1 MSIDITN
8 AGARTG
14 SEIVQLYLHRTDAP
28 ATRPDQ
34 ELRRFEKVTIDSGA
48 TRTVAFELDDRCFSE
63 WHDGWQVM
71 PGPFEVRVGRSS
83 RDIRS
88 VGTITPNRPYDA
100 DPSTK
105 ESHMAVTAYLFIETE
120 GGKTAGVVTAI
131 RSMDGVITADAI
143 TGPSDV
149 IVRLETTDIDALGR
163 MVVSEIQAVDGITR
177 TQTCP
182 VVNL

>member
-1 MSIDITN
+1 
-8 AGARTG
+8 
-14 SEIVQLYLHRTDAP
+14 
-28 ATRPDQ
+28 
-34 ELRRFEKVTIDSGA
+34 
-48 TRTVAFELDDRCFSE
+48 
-63 WHDGWQVM
+63 
-71 PGPFEVRVGRSS
+71 
-83 RDIRS
+83 
-88 VGTITPNRPYDA
+88 
-100 DPSTK
+100 
-105 ESHMAVTAYLFIETE
+105 MAVTAYLFIETE

-131 RSMDGVITADAI
+131 RSMNGVITADAI